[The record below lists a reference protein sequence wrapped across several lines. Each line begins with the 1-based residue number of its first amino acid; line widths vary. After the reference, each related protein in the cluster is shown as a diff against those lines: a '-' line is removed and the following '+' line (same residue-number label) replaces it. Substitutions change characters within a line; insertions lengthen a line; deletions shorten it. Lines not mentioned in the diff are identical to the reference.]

1 MIYRLKEFKGDTI
14 PVPQL
19 VFSKLGIAEEYNVR
33 VALYVL
39 ATGITDPDKICAD
52 LKLRSK
58 MSAESALAFWAG
70 AGLLERYEENAA
82 PGEEPSAP
90 APMTWAEIA
99 AASRTDP
106 MISSL
111 IDCAQAGFARPLT
124 HREMEKLVNL
134 YMQEGFA
141 PETVMLCT
149 AYVASTGRSTMAAVV
164 HELKVW
170 RTEGVETGEQA
181 DAHLKL
187 LALRQSREQYVSGL
201 LNIPESELTL
211 GGRKAIARWYEVYGY
226 DDAMVQEAAV
236 QAGAKRDLWYWNSIL
251 KTWNAKGL
259 RTVHDVRSPV
269 AIAGASR
276 NLRVDREAPSGNDF
290 LKNFGDDMEKF
301 RDAEN
306 LWDGPQ
312 FPMDAIDVNGRVA
325 LTIACSGI
333 DARVARDVHKYS
345 ESPLLDGKGSY
356 IYSLA
361 VNFLFKGI
369 GTHWTITLDDV
380 TTEGDWSLV
389 SVCNGRYYGGG
400 FMPVAE
406 ARMDDGVLN
415 TLVVREVNRRTFLKF
430 VGPYSRGEYAKFPEY
445 AHCSCPKVVHI
456 HSEKPD
462 IVTCLD
468 GESVVNSDVTI
479 KLHDKKLNFF
489 GPEGCSC
496 NRTARG

>member
-1 MIYRLKEFKGDTI
+1 MKHVFIINPTAGKADSRQKIYDMADALRTKHDLDVQCILTKKQGHATEIARRLCDSGEELRFYACGGDGTVNEVANGIIGYDNAAMTVI
-14 PVPQL
+14 PV
-19 VFSKLGIAEEYNVR
+19 G
-33 VALYVL
+33 
-39 ATGITDPDKICAD
+39 T
-52 LKLRSK
+52 
-58 MSAESALAFWAG
+58 
-70 AGLLERYEENAA
+70 
-82 PGEEPSAP
+82 
-90 APMTWAEIA
+90 
-99 AASRTDP
+99 
-106 MISSL
+106 
-111 IDCAQAGFARPLT
+111 
-124 HREMEKLVNL
+124 
-134 YMQEGFA
+134 
-141 PETVMLCT
+141 
-149 AYVASTGRSTMAAVV
+149 
-164 HELKVW
+164 
-170 RTEGVETGEQA
+170 
-181 DAHLKL
+181 
-187 LALRQSREQYVSGL
+187 
-201 LNIPESELTL
+201 
-211 GGRKAIARWYEVYGY
+211 
-226 DDAMVQEAAV
+226 
-236 QAGAKRDLWYWNSIL
+236 
-251 KTWNAKGL
+251 
-259 RTVHDVRSPV
+259 
-269 AIAGASR
+269 
-276 NLRVDREAPSGNDF
+276 GNDF
-290 LKNFGDDMEKF
+290 LKNFGDDLEKF